1 MAKQK
6 QAMITAQHLERTD
19 KDGQPQVKQFTVKA
33 WNDIPMQHFMS
44 KEQGLVKNARQGW
57 VQVGEATGKK
67 APEPLKSKAPEPVA
81 EAPKAPAAPISRPA
95 PFVEG
100 QKV

>member
-19 KDGQPQVKQFTVKA
+19 KDGKPHVKQFTVKA

-44 KEQGLVKNARQGW
+44 KEQGLVKNAKQGW
-57 VQVGEATGKK
+57 IQVGEQTNKK
-67 APEPLKSKAPEPVA
+67 APEPLKSKAPDPVA
-81 EAPKAPAAPISRPA
+81 EAPKATAPPVSRPT
-95 PFVEG
+95 PFAEG